1 MIRRSSIY
9 IFLTAFALSTFGS
22 LPWCA
27 EPAQLYAQGSTF
39 RSWLPWGG
47 KSTSDDAPVDPFK
60 NRGGS
65 ATPDYRV
72 AAAPSATA
80 PAATPTTAPLPY
92 PSNPYG
98 ATGYTPPS
106 RSAVTTQIGDQ
117 PSGSAGA
124 HEAYSGNYTNA
135 TTQPWREYP
144 QGAAAWSNQ
153 SPPGATNSPQ
163 NAYPPRQVAP
173 QPAARPSPYRQSQYG
188 QSQYAP
194 PVTSQ
199 YPPAQTPTVNAP
211 PVTEPA
217 RAGVNNDKLF
227 VPARIIAL
235 VGGQPILAG
244 DILGPVN
251 QALETRIAELS
262 PEQREQVTEE
272 VLEEQRQ
279 MALRELLPGLIDTKM
294 IYLDFI
300 RTIPPDKLSE
310 MQGHLDSQYAEYQM
324 QSDLDQYEVHTPA
337 ELDIVLRREG
347 SSLEKK
353 KRLFLEQIVASQQL
367 KTHVKPNTEVSHQ
380 QMLDYYHDH
389 AADYAS
395 PARAKWEQLMVRFDK
410 FSSKAEAE
418 QAIAEM
424 GNQVLRGAP
433 LDAVAKKESQCFRAS
448 EGGLYDWTTR
458 NSLKNETI
466 DAAIFS
472 LPTNRLSQIIESPEG
487 YHIVRVLE
495 RDEASI
501 KPFRDAQLEIKE
513 KIRRERANQ
522 AQRDYVADVRK
533 RTQIWTIF
541 DEEKGAQTAS
551 SDSSEQRR

>member
-22 LPWCA
+22 FPWCA
-27 EPAQLYAQGSTF
+27 KTAQLHAQGSTF

-72 AAAPSATA
+72 AAAPGANA
-80 PAATPTTAPLPY
+80 PTSTPTTAPLPY

-98 ATGYTPPS
+98 APGYTQPS
-106 RSAVTTQIGDQ
+106 RRAVTTQIGDQ
-117 PSGSAGA
+117 PSTPTGAEAHSA
-124 HEAYSGNYTNA
+124 NYTNA
-135 TTQPWREYP
+135 TTQPWREYQ

-153 SPPGATNSPQ
+153 SQPVATNPPPQ
-163 NAYPPRQVAP
+163 NGYPPRQVAP
-173 QPAARPSPYRQSQYG
+173 QPAAQPSPYRQSQYG

-194 PVTSQ
+194 PVANQ
-199 YPPAQTPTVNAP
+199 YPPAQAANNTPPA
-211 PVTEPA
+211 TEPA
-217 RAGVNNDKLF
+217 PQRVNDDKLF

-251 QALETRIAELS
+251 QALEKRIAELP

-272 VLEEQRQ
+272 ILEQQRQ
-279 MALRELLPGLIDTKM
+279 MALREMLPGLIDTKM
-294 IYLDFI
+294 VYLDFI

-310 MQGHLDSQYAEYQM
+310 MQGHLDSQYAEFQM
-324 QSDLDQYEVHTPA
+324 QNDLDKYEVHTPA
-337 ELDIVLRREG
+337 ELDIVLRKEG
-347 SSLEKK
+347 SSLEKQ
-353 KRLFLEQIVASQQL
+353 KRLFLEQIIASQQL

-380 QMLDYYHDH
+380 QMLDYYHEH
-389 AADYAS
+389 TADYES

-466 DAAIFS
+466 NAAIFS

-495 RDEASI
+495 REEASI
-501 KPFRDAQLEIKE
+501 KPFRDTQQEIKE
-513 KIRRERANQ
+513 KIRRQRANQ
-522 AQRDYVADVRK
+522 AQQDYFADVRK